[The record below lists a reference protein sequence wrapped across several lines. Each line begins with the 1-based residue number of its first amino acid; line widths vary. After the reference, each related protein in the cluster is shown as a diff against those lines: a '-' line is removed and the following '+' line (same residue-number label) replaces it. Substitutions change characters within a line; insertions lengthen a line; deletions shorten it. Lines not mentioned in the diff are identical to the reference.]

1 MNGANNPSVSF
12 SQEKDL
18 PFDGWQLKKSILN
31 TIFQA
36 VKAIAGGVT
45 AINGQIIKGGG
56 HILSHGGK
64 VSLPTFIHSIDCTK
78 FTYGIW
84 LQLIAASGDAV
95 TNVGKNIALSAKLLP
110 AEKPVGVYKYFGS
123 SSHSG
128 PAAEG
133 KPHESSA
140 PCI

>member
-1 MNGANNPSVSF
+1 MSGSAIYESVSF
-12 SQEKDL
+12 FQEKDI

-64 VSLPTFIHSIDCTK
+64 VGSPTFIHIFIWNQLIYFWNLIAVDC
-78 FTYGIW
+78 GIW
-84 LQLIAASGDAV
+84 
-95 TNVGKNIALSAKLLP
+95 
-110 AEKPVGVYKYFGS
+110 
-123 SSHSG
+123 
-128 PAAEG
+128 
-133 KPHESSA
+133 
-140 PCI
+140 